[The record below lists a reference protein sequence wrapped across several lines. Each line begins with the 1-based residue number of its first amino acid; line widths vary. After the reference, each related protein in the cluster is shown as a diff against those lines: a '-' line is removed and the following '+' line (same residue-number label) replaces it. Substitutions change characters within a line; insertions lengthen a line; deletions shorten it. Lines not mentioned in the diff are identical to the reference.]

1 MDLQKFRHEIVIWL
15 STYET
20 SLRNHRI
27 IHISINFYT
36 RKLTAERSNI
46 KIRGKHVDWTWYY
59 AVNVGRIETSPYV
72 MRKGFPMTIISIN
85 NENDDNDDDDDNNNN
100 NNNYIKWA
108 GIF

>member
-1 MDLQKFRHEIVIWL
+1 MLSAKEKQKVLNYITKQFVDIRKSRDSESESCGAQNFPKKKMDLQKFRHEIVIWL

-46 KIRGKHVDWTWYY
+46 KIRGKHVDWT
-59 AVNVGRIETSPYV
+59 
-72 MRKGFPMTIISIN
+72 
-85 NENDDNDDDDDNNNN
+85 
-100 NNNYIKWA
+100 
-108 GIF
+108 